1 MKNTIQVIAVCIT
14 LLLSSFVIS
23 KGMGSIIKEKRTVS
37 VRGLAEREVPADM
50 AVWKLSFSLGANTLP
65 ELQKKIISQ
74 TEIVTDFLKTYGLS
88 DEDYAV
94 QAPEITDTSVELYID
109 KSRQTFVYVAKQ
121 CVLVRSGKVDA
132 VKLAST
138 KTVELV
144 GSGISVNSDYDS
156 KVKYDFNGLNQIK
169 PEMIALATQNAREAA
184 EQFAHDSH
192 SKVGKIMNASQGL
205 FSIEDAA
212 PGLEDLKNVRVV
224 TTVVYSLAD

>member
-1 MKNTIQVIAVCIT
+1 MKNTIQVIAVCCT

-23 KGMGSIIKEKRTVS
+23 KGMGRIIKENRTVT
-37 VRGLAEREVPADM
+37 VRGLAEREVAADT

-74 TEIVTDFLKTYGLS
+74 TEIVTDFLKNYGLS
-88 DEDYAV
+88 DQDFSV
-94 QAPEITDTSVELYID
+94 QAPDITDTSVELYID

-121 CVLVRSGKVDA
+121 SVLVRSGKVDA

-192 SKVGKIMNASQGL
+192 SKVGKIVSATQGL

>member
-1 MKNTIQVIAVCIT
+1 MKNAIHTAVICLTVLIASTILAAGLGNV
-14 LLLSSFVIS
+14 
-23 KGMGSIIKEKRTVS
+23 IKEKRTVS
-37 VRGLAEREVPADM
+37 VRGLAEREVAADM
-50 AVWKLSFSLGANTLP
+50 AVWKLSFSLDANTLP

-74 TEIVTDFLKTYGLS
+74 TEVVTDFLKSYGLS
-88 DEDYAV
+88 DQDYAV

-121 CVLVRSGKVDA
+121 AVLVRSGKVDA
-132 VKLAST
+132 VKLASS

-144 GSGISVNSDYDS
+144 GKGISVNSDYDS

-169 PEMIALATQNAREAA
+169 PEMIALATRNAREAA
-184 EQFAHDSH
+184 EQFARDSH
-192 SKVGKIMNASQGL
+192 SKVGKIQSASQGL

-212 PGLEDLKNVRVV
+212 PGLEELKNVRVV